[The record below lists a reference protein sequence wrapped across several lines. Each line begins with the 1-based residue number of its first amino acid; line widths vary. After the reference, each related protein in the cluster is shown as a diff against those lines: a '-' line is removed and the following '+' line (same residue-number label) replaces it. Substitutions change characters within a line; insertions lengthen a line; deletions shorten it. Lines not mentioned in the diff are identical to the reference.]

1 MVAPAMG
8 GRPSSSVRV
17 HVMSARSASSPDP
30 PHAARPANTT
40 NAAVPDTKAVPRK
53 TSALLSLRS
62 NLRPETLEWWLNR
75 ISVDR
80 SGRRPYLLS
89 GTIALATAVALWVN
103 LGWAPHR
110 IRLLLAGLLLGLAL
124 FS

>member
-1 MVAPAMG
+1 
-8 GRPSSSVRV
+8 R
-17 HVMSARSASSPDP
+17 
-30 PHAARPANTT
+30 
-40 NAAVPDTKAVPRK
+40 
-53 TSALLSLRS
+53 LSLRS
-62 NLRPETLEWWLNR
+62 TLRPETLEWWLNR

-80 SGRRPYLLS
+80 AGRRPYLLS

-124 FS
+124 FSAWRWRLTNRGLFLVEALLGSVASSVLLFGAGRSEEHTSELQSRE